1 MNIIDIIT
9 SSLTGFFDQLA
20 AFFPRLIGALIL
32 LLIGSLIA
40 RTIRFLVTKV
50 LKAIRFDG
58 FATQV
63 GVDGFLQRGGIK
75 QQPSELMGT
84 MLYWLIMLVVYQTFF
99 NSLGLEVVST
109 LLSSVILYVPNI
121 IVSTIIIIVGIY
133 LADFVK
139 SMLVAT
145 LRTANVQY
153 ADLVGT
159 IVRVAI
165 LFLVFSIAL
174 TQLKVGEA
182 IINTVVSVVLGA
194 AGLALSIAFGFGAR
208 DWASDLVN
216 RYLRNQKKV

>member
-1 MNIIDIIT
+1 MNIVDVIT
-9 SSLTGFFDQLA
+9 SSLTGFFEQLA
-20 AFFPRLIGALIL
+20 AFFPRLIGAFIL

-40 RTIRFLVTKV
+40 RGVRFLVTKV
-50 LKAIRFDG
+50 LKAIRFDA
-58 FATQV
+58 FAAQV
-63 GVDGFLQRGGIK
+63 GVDGFLQRGGI
-75 QQPSELMGT
+75 QQPPSAVMGT

-109 LLSSVILYVPNI
+109 LLSSVILYIPNV
-121 IVSTIIIIVGIY
+121 IVSTIIIVVGLY

-145 LRTANVQY
+145 LRSTGVQY
-153 ADLVGT
+153 ADLIGT

-208 DWASDLVN
+208 EWATDLIN
-216 RYLRNQKKV
+216 RYLRSQDKV